1 MIEIVK
7 KAKNKKCYFCG
18 RTEKDILAQFD
29 IKSIEDEIETHVTTI
44 NEKYNKILTEFKK
57 FLVTLYEETKKYP
70 ESLNLYR
77 INHSEEN
84 IIQTVPR
91 FDELSDFTTKEDGKE
106 NEWITIKEL
115 RDNLN
120 VFIDDINNNK
130 IPENIKEY
138 TPDWAEKIL
147 ENLPIERDPLA
158 FRSSIVNLEIQ
169 SIVKIT
175 DINGD
180 PVSTDYKN
188 EEIEYYSILN
198 KKHIVDN
205 NNIVMIIYK
214 YYLCGICEEVL
225 KSKNAEP
232 TLSNEEPNY
241 WE

>member
-1 MIEIVK
+1 MIEIIK

-44 NEKYNKILTEFKK
+44 NEKYNKILAEFKK
-57 FLVTLYEETKKYP
+57 FLENLYEETKKYP

-84 IIQTVPR
+84 LIQTVPR
-91 FDELSDFTTKEDGKE
+91 FDELSDFTTKENGKE

-138 TPDWAEKIL
+138 TPDWADKIL

-180 PVSTDYKN
+180 PVCTDYKN

-198 KKHIVDN
+198 KKHIDH

-225 KSKNAEP
+225 KRENAET
-232 TLSNEEPNY
+232 TLSNGEPNY
-241 WE
+241 WG